1 MYVYVIVGMYTTLD
15 IEDLVEVNQAELL
28 RKQWHPGRRIFEALQ
43 RRFAVPQAYSQSVHV
58 LTNEPVFR
66 GNNSLATG
74 SVHTWTFEIQDFK
87 AI

>member
-1 MYVYVIVGMYTTLD
+1 MLHVILIFLNYIDFMTVIVGMYTTLD

-66 GNNSLATG
+66 GNT
-74 SVHTWTFEIQDFK
+74 HCQQTHK
-87 AI
+87 